1 MIESPTIT
9 DAAGNA
15 ETMATQR
22 NKKRSPKKNQW
33 VVPYGERWGVRG
45 EGNRRL
51 TRIADTQE
59 EAIRIATRI
68 AQRQGAEVIV
78 QDRSGMDYGAFYAS
92 LERSLDENRDV
103 WQELSKH

>member
-1 MIESPTIT
+1 MKAHR
-9 DAAGNA
+9 D
-15 ETMATQR
+15 
-22 NKKRSPKKNQW
+22 KKRSPKKNQW
-33 VVPYGERWGVRG
+33 VIRHGDKWGVRG

-51 TRIADTQE
+51 TRITDTQE

-68 AQRQGAEVIV
+68 AQKQGAEVIV
-78 QDRSGMDYGAFYAS
+78 QGNTGKIHSAFYAS